1 MADSL
6 LIWGVSNPLVY
17 SIDSRPIVLIVEHDA
32 TKLRLARRVLE
43 SAGFA
48 VSEATDAVSTF
59 EALKTC
65 YPAMIVL
72 DVQLPGMDGWALARR
87 LKSNFAT
94 AAIPI
99 IIVTAFG
106 TEADRKY
113 AHAAGCAAFVEKP
126 ISSTDLPEIIRQY
139 LARPPA

>member
-1 MADSL
+1 LADRL
-6 LIWGVSNPLVY
+6 LFRGVSDPLVY
-17 SIDSRPIVLIVEHDA
+17 SSDSRPIVLIVEHDA
-32 TKLRLARRVLE
+32 TKLKLARRVLE
-43 SAGFA
+43 SDGFA

-94 AAIPI
+94 AAIPL

-106 TEADRKY
+106 TEADRQY
-113 AHAAGCAAFVEKP
+113 AHATGCAAFVEKP
-126 ISSTDLPEIIRQY
+126 ISSTDLPEIIRRH
-139 LARPPA
+139 LSSDSK